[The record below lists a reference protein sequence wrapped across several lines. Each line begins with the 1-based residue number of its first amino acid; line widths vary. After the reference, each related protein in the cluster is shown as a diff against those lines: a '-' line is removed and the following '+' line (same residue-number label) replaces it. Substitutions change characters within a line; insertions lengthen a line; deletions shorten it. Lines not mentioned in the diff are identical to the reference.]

1 MSITT
6 KRNNPVELITE
17 LGICVKINVK
27 TRNCA
32 LLKPLV
38 ASVFHRDPVRHERAG
53 TLGDSFVPL
62 ACLLARDL
70 DSGN

>member
-17 LGICVKINVK
+17 LRICVKMNVK

-32 LLKPLV
+32 LLKLLV
-38 ASVFHRDPVRHERAG
+38 ASVFHRDPVRHERTG
-53 TLGDSFVPL
+53 TLGDS
-62 ACLLARDL
+62 
-70 DSGN
+70 